1 VTLSGYVAGT
11 CICSLMQ
18 LSNVIVQ
25 TNIYHWWKP
34 SGEWYNQMSRKIRFT
49 PLVFWGRF
57 GGPVPFQKPMYYVV
71 GKPIPVTKN
80 PSPTREEIAAVHGQF
95 VKAVEELFEKHKAAA
110 GFKDTSLYV
119 Y

>member
-57 GGPVPFQKPMYYVV
+57 GYTVLHSKIHVYGLLQC
-71 GKPIPVTKN
+71 
-80 PSPTREEIAAVHGQF
+80 
-95 VKAVEELFEKHKAAA
+95 VEGIRNNM
-110 GFKDTSLYV
+110 GFILDW
-119 Y
+119 

>member
-1 VTLSGYVAGT
+1 MTLSGYVAGT
-11 CICSLMQ
+11 CICSLIQ

-57 GGPVPFQKPMYYVV
+57 GYTQFSTLKFMYMGYSNV
-71 GKPIPVTKN
+71 
-80 PSPTREEIAAVHGQF
+80 
-95 VKAVEELFEKHKAAA
+95 
-110 GFKDTSLYV
+110 
-119 Y
+119 